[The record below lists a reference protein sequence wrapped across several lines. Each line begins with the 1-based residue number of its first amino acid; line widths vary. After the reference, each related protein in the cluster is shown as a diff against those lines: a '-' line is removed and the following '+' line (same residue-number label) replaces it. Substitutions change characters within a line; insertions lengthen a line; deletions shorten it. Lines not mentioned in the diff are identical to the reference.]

1 MFADSLRQDLR
12 IGLRVLL
19 KQKNFCTLAVTAL
32 ALGICGVMNFSV
44 NQRTSEFGIRM
55 ALGADST
62 SILAM
67 VLRQG
72 SVQLVLGLGLG
83 LALLIATLGGQGIQ
97 NALSN
102 MNSPRDP
109 LTYFAVAALLTVVA
123 FVATL
128 IPARRAT
135 RVDPMN
141 ALRAE

>member
-72 SVQLVLGLGLG
+72 SVQLVLGLGL
-83 LALLIATLGGQGIQ
+83 ALLIATLGGQGIQ

-102 MNSPRDP
+102 MNSP
-109 LTYFAVAALLTVVA
+109 
-123 FVATL
+123 
-128 IPARRAT
+128 PA
-135 RVDPMN
+135 P
-141 ALRAE
+141 

>member
-12 IGLRVLL
+12 VGLRVLL

-72 SVQLVLGLGLG
+72 SVQLVLGLGL
-83 LALLIATLGGQGIQ
+83 ALLIATLGGQGIQ

>member
-72 SVQLVLGLGLG
+72 SVQLVLGLGL
-83 LALLIATLGGQGIQ
+83 ALLIATLGGQGIQ

>member
-19 KQKNFCTLAVTAL
+19 KQKNFCALAVTAL

-72 SVQLVLGLGLG
+72 SVQLVLGLG